1 MSAPIE
7 SNSPTPDEL
16 RQALVE
22 KLRRDGVLRDDA
34 VERAMCTVPRHLFLP
49 DAPLEAAYSDNAIL
63 THEED
68 GVPISSASQ
77 PAIVAIM
84 LQQLAVEPGMR
95 VLEIGAGTGY
105 NAALLAELA
114 GPTGHVTTVDIGEE
128 IAAEARAHLDAA
140 RYGRVRVIAAD
151 GAAGWPEDAPYD
163 RIELTVGA
171 TDVTPAW
178 YEQLAEGGLLAL
190 PLWLGMSDA
199 SVAFRKHG
207 GALHSESLAPC
218 GFMRLRGAE
227 KSAMQWISLGN
238 GLSLGSDDA
247 ERLAGPIRAL
257 LAAHPRRKLHFMTDP
272 SLVPWL
278 GLRGLRLV
286 VLGPDAHRRSF
297 VRPRIRYGV
306 YAEGA
311 DGPSLSIFAARL
323 PMLVSFGGREAER
336 QIVAA
341 AEQWQATRRIP
352 LEQWRITAWPHGT
365 DRGTGI
371 EPPPL
376 QPGTYRQV
384 RRHFT
389 YDITCDVAA
398 EG

>member
-1 MSAPIE
+1 MSAPIG
-7 SNSPTPDEL
+7 SNSPTPDDL
-16 RQALVE
+16 RQELVE

-34 VERAMCTVPRHLFLP
+34 VERALCAVPRHLFLP

-84 LQQLAVEPGMR
+84 LQQLGIEPGMR

-128 IAAEARAHLDAA
+128 IAAEARAYLDAA
-140 RYGRVRVIAAD
+140 GYGRVRVIAAD

-171 TDVTPAW
+171 TDITPAW
-178 YEQLAEGGLLAL
+178 YEQLAEGGLLTL

-199 SVAFRKHG
+199 SVAFRKRG
-207 GALHSESLAPC
+207 EAFYSESLAPC

-227 KSAMQWISLGN
+227 KSAMQWVALGN
-238 GLSLGSDDA
+238 GLSLGSEEA
-247 ERLAGPIRAL
+247 ERLAEPVKTL
-257 LAAHPRRKLHFMTDP
+257 LAAHPRRKLHFNSDP
-272 SLVPWL
+272 SLVHWL

-286 VLGPDAHRRSF
+286 VIGPDAHRRSF
-297 VRPRIRYGV
+297 ARPRVRFGV

-311 DGPSLSIFAARL
+311 DGPSLCIFAARL
-323 PMLVSFGGREAER
+323 PMLVSFGGRAAER
-336 QIVAA
+336 QIVEA
-341 AEQWQATRRIP
+341 AEQWQATRRVP

-365 DRGTGI
+365 GM

-376 QPGTYRQV
+376 QAGVYRQA

-389 YDITCDVAA
+389 YDIAV